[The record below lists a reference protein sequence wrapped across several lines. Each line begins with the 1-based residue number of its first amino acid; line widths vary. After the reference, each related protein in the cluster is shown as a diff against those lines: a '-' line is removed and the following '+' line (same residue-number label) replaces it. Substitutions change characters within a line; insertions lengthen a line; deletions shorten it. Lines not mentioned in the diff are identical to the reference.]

1 MESMSLL
8 VTDKSPEV
16 AEHINSL
23 LRNSGIKIHVIHV
36 ARAVEVKR
44 ALEQVPPILLIYAK
58 PESAAASIEEIS
70 SLADEYSV
78 PFAFYSDFQNPQ
90 ELIEVL
96 RSTSC
101 LVIHSESETQLTETV
116 SRMISRHELNFSQ
129 ARQRSQMDELEHR
142 YDLLLESA
150 RDAMAYI
157 HEGLHVYANRAYL
170 EALHVKT
177 LPEIAG
183 ISLLDLMKAEG
194 LNLKKIFQ
202 SLSRGEFPQEALE
215 VKITRPDKTSF
226 EASLSFSP
234 ARYNGEACTQML
246 VHQRDAAAGLA
257 VELERMR
264 ITDPVTQLR
273 NKRYFAEALET
284 ELTQPRT
291 VASVSAILLV
301 EPDGMSDLIEVLDAA
316 NLDTFVADLAR
327 VLGSCLGEH
336 DVAARVSDHGFAVL
350 TRQTGMEK
358 VEELCGRILKTY
370 CGHLVEFEDRSISV
384 SCSIGIAT
392 LGRLAHNSAEVLAG
406 ARKALAEAAETGN
419 RAITFRP
426 QLVAVSSF
434 EDDRQWVDRIK
445 VALAHRD
452 FYSVQQSIIDLDG
465 EGEHLMENLTYLH
478 DEAGDLGPSKFM
490 NIAERNDLAGSIDRQ
505 VIPGLLKTFI
515 ESSDK
520 QIISLSN
527 NSIMDYGFP
536 AWLGE
541 QMKQSCVEGNRLIIQ
556 ISATAAQSN
565 LKPLQRLMNEFE
577 PLGCGL
583 SISAFDA
590 DRRTRQALDH
600 LNPSYIKLAPY
611 LTDKLTGNTAN
622 QETIRKIV
630 DAAEARK
637 ACVIADEVAD
647 TSSLA
652 ILWQCGVKLI
662 AGAFI
667 KETSQVVGQ

>member
-1 MESMSLL
+1 MSLL

-406 ARKALAEAAETGN
+406 ARKALAEAAE
-419 RAITFRP
+419 
-426 QLVAVSSF
+426 
-434 EDDRQWVDRIK
+434 
-445 VALAHRD
+445 
-452 FYSVQQSIIDLDG
+452 
-465 EGEHLMENLTYLH
+465 
-478 DEAGDLGPSKFM
+478 
-490 NIAERNDLAGSIDRQ
+490 
-505 VIPGLLKTFI
+505 
-515 ESSDK
+515 
-520 QIISLSN
+520 
-527 NSIMDYGFP
+527 
-536 AWLGE
+536 
-541 QMKQSCVEGNRLIIQ
+541 
-556 ISATAAQSN
+556 
-565 LKPLQRLMNEFE
+565 
-577 PLGCGL
+577 
-583 SISAFDA
+583 
-590 DRRTRQALDH
+590 
-600 LNPSYIKLAPY
+600 
-611 LTDKLTGNTAN
+611 
-622 QETIRKIV
+622 
-630 DAAEARK
+630 
-637 ACVIADEVAD
+637 
-647 TSSLA
+647 
-652 ILWQCGVKLI
+652 
-662 AGAFI
+662 
-667 KETSQVVGQ
+667 